1 MLMQLDDGWWWGGWQ
16 EPYLRSDFLA
26 RWLLGGSERY
36 LNARLI
42 VELLRYIPCLF
53 LPTFFLFSFYT
64 LHQGK
69 ICFFLN
75 HRKPELIEPPS

>member
-16 EPYLRSDFLA
+16 EPYLRSDSLA

-53 LPTFFLFSFYT
+53 LPILHFFCFLFTHYT
-64 LHQGK
+64 REKFASL
-69 ICFFLN
+69 
-75 HRKPELIEPPS
+75 

>member
-16 EPYLRSDFLA
+16 EPYLRSDSLA

-53 LPTFFLFSFYT
+53 LPTFFLLSM
-64 LHQGK
+64 
-69 ICFFLN
+69 
-75 HRKPELIEPPS
+75 